1 MGLGTGGQVPELGQ
15 MGSERER
22 FFYFER
28 DVCIERDL
36 VTRPPVVSLHS
47 HLFIVSNTSP
57 DALFPQRGREMLF
70 TLPAFPTCHTHTFRL
85 SPSMNGCV
93 EAHLP
98 ALPILRADV
107 FSHTLPSFAHDCFL
121 LSCFFLLSQASVV
134 RIPTLCTRRARRVV
148 APVGKTPPIC
158 WARPTCTSAT
168 GNGTRSM
175 CVFFNSE
182 RRPPFCHITHPVLAI
197 CQRN

>member
-1 MGLGTGGQVPELGQ
+1 MK
-15 MGSERER
+15 RKKK
-22 FFYFER
+22 
-28 DVCIERDL
+28 
-36 VTRPPVVSLHS
+36 RPPAPTLGPVLTNSGVGVST
-47 HLFIVSNTSP
+47 VWGARDRESP

-121 LSCFFLLSQASVV
+121 LSCFFSCCRRRVWSESQLYAFVV
-134 RIPTLCTRRARRVV
+134 RGELWLLWERPHRSAGRGRLAPRRLGMAR
-148 APVGKTPPIC
+148 AQ
-158 WARPTCTSAT
+158 
-168 GNGTRSM
+168 
-175 CVFFNSE
+175 CVFFFNSE
-182 RRPPFCHITHPVLAI
+182 RRPPFCHMTRPVLAI